1 MDKIC
6 IMDKAFFY
14 LDGLIIQNHDL
25 GLKSKVWIC
34 YIFVIYLKLPFIN
47 IHTTFPNEENPI
59 FI

>member
-1 MDKIC
+1 
-6 IMDKAFFY
+6 MDKAFFS